1 MRKIILIS
9 FIVSVI
15 VLLFNCKRDINPVN
29 PTYIDSET
37 WNFIYNNDTTLKQYN
52 IFKRKIDSS
61 VVIAGTWKFKFD
73 TSKVICPFFDA
84 LVAFNNDSLIQFT
97 GNGNAFCAKFIE
109 QGQQNSTFFLK
120 VDGIF
125 KNNYGNGNWKIT
137 FTNPFWL
144 SSDSGS
150 YTALKINGS
159 GIFP

>member
-1 MRKIILIS
+1 MRIFLFIL
-9 FIVSVI
+9 FIVSSTT
-15 VLLFNCKRDINPVN
+15 LLFNCGKNVNPVN

-37 WNFIYNNDTTLKQYN
+37 WNFIYNNDTTLKQFN

-109 QGQQNSTFFLK
+109 QGQQNSTFFLT
-120 VDGIF
+120 VNGIF
-125 KNNYGNGNWKIT
+125 KNNYGEGNWKIV
-137 FTNPFWL
+137 FTNPFWP

-150 YTALKINGS
+150 YIALKISGS